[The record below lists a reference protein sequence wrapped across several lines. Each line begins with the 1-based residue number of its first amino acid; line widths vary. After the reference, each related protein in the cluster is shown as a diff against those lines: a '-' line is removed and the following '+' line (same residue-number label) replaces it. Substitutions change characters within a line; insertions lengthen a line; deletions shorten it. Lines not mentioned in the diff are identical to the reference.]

1 MIGMKKSAIVIVAVS
16 LFIGLMVASV
26 GGAVVPSVLRV
37 TAPFVCPDG
46 QFEIVSQRYSGFY
59 PGVGNTYGVT
69 RSFYCVDESAG
80 PRSVGLAAFLVGT
93 VVYAIAAYAAIALI
107 TFAASASRQARRQST
122 TTQSGD
128 NE

>member
-1 MIGMKKSAIVIVAVS
+1 MVGMTKSAVGVLALS

-69 RSFYCVDESAG
+69 RGFYCVDESAG
-80 PRSVGLAAFLVGT
+80 PRSVGFAAFLVAT
-93 VVYAIAAYAAIALI
+93 LVYAIAAYAAIALI
-107 TFAASASRQARRQST
+107 TFAASVRSQARRQSA

-128 NE
+128 DE

>member
-1 MIGMKKSAIVIVAVS
+1 MTGKKSAIGVVAAS

-37 TAPFVCPDG
+37 TAPFVCPGG

-69 RSFYCVDESAG
+69 RSFYCVDGSAG
-80 PRSVGLAAFLVGT
+80 PRSVGFAAFLVGT
-93 VVYAIAAYAAIALI
+93 LIYSIAACAAIALI
-107 TFAASASRQARRQST
+107 TFVASARNQARGGPTSP
-122 TTQSGD
+122 QSGG